1 MHSTSEFMIL
11 ARSTFKYRNQVLIE
25 KVKIR
30 PPFRY
35 ETIFQNSGCFI
46 YFKEQGPILLS
57 SENNVQVKS
66 KEAVLLK
73 CGNHFLDLLRE
84 KENGEV
90 EVIVVHLFPEVLKKL
105 YIGELP
111 AVIEKQTQNKRS
123 QVVASSDV
131 IAKFIDSLEFY
142 FQNPSLVNNDLL
154 ELKIKE
160 LILLLVQSNNVN
172 SILELI
178 ADLYSPKAVLL
189 KEVIELHLFSN
200 LKLEQLAKL
209 CNQSLSSFKREF
221 KKEFNDSP
229 TNYIISKKIEKAQ
242 ELLKMTKLS
251 INEIA
256 YEVGFQDQLYF
267 TRLFKKRTG
276 MTPSNFRLEALNR

>member
-1 MHSTSEFMIL
+1 MVL
-11 ARSTFKYRNQVLIE
+11 ARSTFQYRDQVLIE
-25 KVKIR
+25 KIKIR
-30 PPFRY
+30 TPFRY
-35 ETIFQNSGCFI
+35 EAMFQNSGCFI
-46 YFKEQGPILLS
+46 YFKEKGPKLLS
-57 SENNVQVKS
+57 SDENIQIKS
-66 KEAVLLK
+66 QEAILLK

-84 KENGEV
+84 TDDEQV

-111 AVIEKQTQNKRS
+111 AIIEKQTANTHS

-160 LILLLVQSNNVN
+160 LILLLVQSKNVN
-172 SILELI
+172 SVLELV
-178 ADLYSPKAVLL
+178 ADLYSAKTAHL
-189 KEVIELHLFSN
+189 KEVIELHIFSN

-209 CNQSLSSFKREF
+209 CNLSLSSFKREF

-229 TNYIISKKIEKAQ
+229 TNYLIGKKLEKAK
-242 ELLKMTKLS
+242 ELLSMTDLAIS
-251 INEIA
+251 EVA
-256 YEVGFQDQLYF
+256 YETGFEDPLYF
-267 TRLFKKRTG
+267 TRLFKKRIG
-276 MTPSNFRLEALNR
+276 VAPSSYRSGI

>member
-1 MHSTSEFMIL
+1 MIT

-25 KVKIR
+25 KIR
-30 PPFRY
+30 LLPPFRY
-35 ETIFQNSGCFI
+35 EAVFQNSGCFI
-46 YFKEQGPILLS
+46 YFKEQAPRLLS
-57 SENNVQVKS
+57 SESNIKIKS

-73 CGNHFLDLLRE
+73 CGNHFLDLL
-84 KENGEV
+84 KETDNQEV
-90 EVIVVHLFPEVLKKL
+90 EVIVVHLFPEVLREL

-111 AVIEKQTQNKRS
+111 GIINKQTKNKRS
-123 QVVASSDV
+123 QVVASSD
-131 IAKFIDSLEFY
+131 IISRFIDSLEFY

-160 LILLLVQSNNVN
+160 LILLLVQSKNVN

-178 ADLYSPKAVLL
+178 ADLYAPKTVLL
-189 KEVIELHLFSN
+189 REIIDLHLFSN
-200 LKLEQLAKL
+200 LNLEELARL

-229 TNYIISKKIEKAQ
+229 NNYIVGKRIDKAK
-242 ELLKMTKLS
+242 ELLNMTKLS

-256 YEVGFQDQLYF
+256 FEVGFQDQLYF
-267 TRLFKKRTG
+267 SRLFKKRLGT
-276 MTPSNFRLEALNR
+276 TPSNFRSEK

>member
-1 MHSTSEFMIL
+1 MIL
-11 ARSTFKYRNQVLIE
+11 ARSTFKYRKQVLIE
-25 KVKIR
+25 KIKIR

-35 ETIFQNSGCFI
+35 EAIFQNSGCFI
-46 YFKEQGPILLS
+46 YFKNQAPKLLS
-57 SENNVQVKS
+57 AENNIQIKE

-90 EVIVVHLFPEVLKKL
+90 EVIVIHLFPEVLKKL

-111 AVIEKQTQNKRS
+111 AIIEKQTNNKRC
-123 QVVASSDV
+123 QVIASNDV

-160 LILLLVQSNNVN
+160 LILLLVQSKNVH

-178 ADLYSPKAVLL
+178 ADLYTPKAVQL

-200 LKLEQLAKL
+200 LKLNQLAKL
-209 CNQSLSSFKREF
+209 CNQGLSSFKREF

-229 TNYIISKKIEKAQ
+229 TNYIIGKKIEKAK
-242 ELLKMTKLS
+242 ELLSMTKLS

-276 MTPSNFRLEALNR
+276 TTPSNFRLGK

>member
-1 MHSTSEFMIL
+1 MIL
-11 ARSTFKYRNQVLIE
+11 SRSTFKYRNQVLVE

-57 SENNVQVKS
+57 SENNVRVKS
-66 KEAVLLK
+66 NEAVLLK

-111 AVIEKQTQNKRS
+111 SVIEKQSKNKRS

-178 ADLYSPKAVLL
+178 ADLYTPKTVLL

-229 TNYIISKKIEKAQ
+229 TNYIIGKKVEKAQ
-242 ELLKMTKLS
+242 ELLKLTKLS

-276 MTPSNFRLEALNR
+276 MTPSNFRVKS

>member
-1 MHSTSEFMIL
+1 MIL
-11 ARSTFKYRNQVLIE
+11 ARSTFKYRNQILIE
-25 KVKIR
+25 KIR
-30 PPFRY
+30 IRTPFRY
-35 ETIFQNSGCFI
+35 ETTFQNSGCFI
-46 YFKEQGPILLS
+46 YFKEQGPKLLS
-57 SENNVQVKS
+57 SENNVQIKE

-73 CGNHFLDLLRE
+73 CGNHFLDLLR
-84 KENGEV
+84 KRDTDEV
-90 EVIVVHLFPEVLKKL
+90 EVIVIHLFPEVLKKL
-105 YIGELP
+105 YISELP
-111 AVIEKQTQNKRS
+111 AIIEKQTDNKRS

-131 IAKFIDSLEFY
+131 IARFIDSLEFY

-160 LILLLVQSNNVN
+160 LILLLVQSKNMN

-178 ADLYSPKAVLL
+178 ADLYSPKTVQL
-189 KEVIELHLFSN
+189 KEIIELHLFSN

-229 TNYIISKKIEKAQ
+229 TNYIIGKKIEKAKK
-242 ELLKMTKLS
+242 LLSMTKWS

-276 MTPSNFRLEALNR
+276 TTPSNFRLEKK

>member
-1 MHSTSEFMIL
+1 MRT
-11 ARSTFKYRNQVLIE
+11 
-25 KVKIR
+25 
-30 PPFRY
+30 PFRY
-35 ETIFQNSGCFI
+35 EAIFQNSGCFI
-46 YFKEQGPILLS
+46 YFKEQAPKLLS
-57 SENNVQVKS
+57 SENNIQMNA

-84 KENGEV
+84 KNNEEV
-90 EVIVVHLFPEVLKKL
+90 EVIAVHLFPEVLKKL

-111 AVIEKQTQNKRS
+111 AVIKKQTNNERS
-123 QVVASSDV
+123 KVVASSDV
-131 IAKFIDSLEFY
+131 IARFIDSLEFY

-160 LILLLVQSNNVN
+160 LILLLVQSKNVN

-178 ADLYSPKAVLL
+178 ADLYSPKTVLL

-229 TNYIISKKIEKAQ
+229 TNYIIGKKIEKAR
-242 ELLKMTKLS
+242 ELLSMTKLS

-267 TRLFKKRTG
+267 TRLFKKRLG
-276 MTPSNFRLEALNR
+276 VTPTNFCLGSS